1 MARKIADTKNMTHEA
16 WIELRKSSIGGSD
29 AGTCVNMN
37 QYSSLLTLYANKK
50 GLSKDKETSEAMRL
64 GTDLEAYVA
73 ERFCEK
79 EGKKVRND
87 FFMYADDEL
96 DFITANVD
104 RRVVGENAGLE
115 CKTMGSF
122 NGYNLEDGEIPS
134 HYFCQVQHY
143 MMVMGFDYMYL
154 AILVLQRGLYVIKV
168 ERDDGF
174 IKTLREAEI
183 DFWTN
188 YVQKDKMPEPD
199 GSDASMETLKVL
211 YPEEKSIMAIM
222 IPGLDGLIR
231 DYQAYRSMA
240 DEYRERAEKAKG
252 IICAKLGDHQ
262 EGIGSEF
269 ACTWKVQNRTSLDTA
284 RLKAEMPDVYAEY
297 SKITPSRTFRTK
309 KNKTKKKG
317 A

>member
-1 MARKIADTKNMTHEA
+1 MARKITDTKNMTHEE
-16 WIELRKSSIGGSD
+16 WLELRKSSIGGSD

-37 QYSSLLTLYANKK
+37 QYSSLLTLYADKK

-87 FFMYADDEL
+87 FFMYADDEY

-104 RRVVGENAGLE
+104 RRIVGENAGLE

-134 HYFCQVQHY
+134 HYFCQCQHY
-143 MMVMGFDYMYL
+143 MMVMGFERMYL
-154 AILVLQRGLYVIKV
+154 AILVLQRGLYVIEVK
-168 ERDDGF
+168 RDDGF
-174 IKTLREAEI
+174 IKTLRKAEI

-188 YVQKDKMPEPD
+188 YVQKSKMPEPD
-199 GSDASMETLKVL
+199 GSDSSLDTLKEL

-222 IPGLDGLIR
+222 IPGLDALVR
-231 DYQAYRSMA
+231 DYKAYKTME
-240 DEYRERAEKAKG
+240 DEYHEKAEKAKG

-297 SKITPSRTFRTK
+297 SKTTPSRTFRTK
-309 KNKTKKKG
+309 KNKNKKG